1 MNELLQKHGCSN
13 VFTVPEGLRELMS
26 DISREVLRDQP
37 EKIYHY
43 IANYLSVLL
52 ITREHGIM
60 AVNVLDDLCDCRQSV
75 SEHLL
80 QLGLER
86 SEAKTVAEVIQE
98 ELQNV
103 EPEEGK
109 EKVKEIQIL
118 KKILTRCVMDEEKTA
133 KVTQVA
139 RNAYRDYWYRKQL
152 LQESLKETEEPW
164 EVAAQRTLNIYK
176 RTKPS
181 FDELT
186 RATQKIQAAYRG
198 YYVRRNMLRHL
209 KTKSGPKLELP
220 GPPVDVADS
229 REIDLGRVIDIKV
242 KDDNVGVMFDTNVSD
257 NLGLPYDPMRTITHV
272 EKFFA
277 GQPHSAKSSEFG
289 KSSQAAS
296 KEEPTS
302 RQSRLPSEL
311 PSRSSVAPRSRMP
324 SQADPDSRQSRLPSQ
339 IPSGAQSLK
348 FATEPE
354 ILGSEEYEDTVQE
367 AQGLQPAQD
376 SEPVS
381 DTPGDAAEVPEDLTE
396 RSEGDGTSAP
406 ISSTADTAPDTT
418 DATDVEDALNTTGET
433 EGP

>member
-133 KVTQVA
+133 K
-139 RNAYRDYWYRKQL
+139 
-152 LQESLKETEEPW
+152 
-164 EVAAQRTLNIYK
+164 
-176 RTKPS
+176 
-181 FDELT
+181 
-186 RATQKIQAAYRG
+186 AAYRG

-272 EKFFA
+272 EN
-277 GQPHSAKSSEFG
+277 
-289 KSSQAAS
+289 
-296 KEEPTS
+296 
-302 RQSRLPSEL
+302 
-311 PSRSSVAPRSRMP
+311 SVAPRSRMP